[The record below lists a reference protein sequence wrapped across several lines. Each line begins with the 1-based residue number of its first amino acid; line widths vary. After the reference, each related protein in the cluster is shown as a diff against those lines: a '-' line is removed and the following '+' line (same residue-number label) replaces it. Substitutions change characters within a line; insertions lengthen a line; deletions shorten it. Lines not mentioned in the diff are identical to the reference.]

1 MHGAP
6 SVPASRSAH
15 PTPPRQLVRRLLERF
30 GDRSVVRAITVG
42 APPPHRKLR
51 HVFPGQR
58 PPPDALWA
66 YISAPKAVQITSRRL
81 TLEEGATL
89 DFAQWETTL
98 VGGALRDDFCRAGG
112 KSLVGWSVEGQPG
125 DGVSDGTFALN
136 QRFPN
141 PTRREFRDRVALVGK
156 RYGFR
161 ATSIRF
167 LRPRELAPIVVVATD
182 RDRKKFVADV
192 AAIVDLLDPR
202 STSGK
207 QSAVTFEGF
216 FFEARDADG
225 PFVRVEN
232 AYRGEIMGAQWS
244 ADRCAYPYPHAGSTG
259 EKPCPE

>member
-1 MHGAP
+1 MYGA
-6 SVPASRSAH
+6 SIVSASRSAH
-15 PTPPRQLVRRLLERF
+15 PTPPRELVRRLLERF
-30 GDRSVVRAITVG
+30 GDRSVVRAITLG
-42 APPPHRKLR
+42 APPPHRRLR
-51 HVFPGQR
+51 HVFPGER

-81 TLEEGATL
+81 SPEEGATL

-125 DGVSDGTFALN
+125 GGVSDGTFALN

-156 RYGFR
+156 RYRFR

-167 LRPRELAPIVVVATD
+167 LQPRELAPIVVVETD

-216 FFEARDADG
+216 FFEARDTDG

-232 AYRGEIMGAQWS
+232 AYRGEIMGGQWS
-244 ADRCAYPYPHAGSTG
+244 ADPDSYPYLHG
-259 EKPCPE
+259 